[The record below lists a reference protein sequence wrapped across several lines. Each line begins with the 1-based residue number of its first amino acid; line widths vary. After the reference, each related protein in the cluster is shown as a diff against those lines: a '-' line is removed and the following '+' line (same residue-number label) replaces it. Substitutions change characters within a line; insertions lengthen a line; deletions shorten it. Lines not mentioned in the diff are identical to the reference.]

1 MEKRGASNIEF
12 ILAFMLFAGFLVTI
26 LYLYNPTKD
35 LSAMESSR
43 DYVMNKII
51 KNTSIEL
58 DAYSIVITE
67 TATGDIQVNIEGI
80 DTTKN
85 VRAVDYYGK
94 PMTAVRSGD
103 NICLARSAENF
114 ATLYFSEDLD
124 EITGS
129 CSSPSSINYRIASSI
144 TSEVISEKRILL
156 LNNSYYSN
164 YPLLK
169 EQLGIPESVEFSF
182 SLEFPDGE
190 TINAERAKPLSGEV
204 FSETKLR
211 EVLRK
216 EGSSKFGYL
225 TVQIW

>member
-51 KNTSIEL
+51 KNTSVEL
-58 DAYSIVITE
+58 DSYSIVITE
-67 TATGDIQVNIEGI
+67 TTGNIQINIEGI
-80 DTTKN
+80 DPTKK
-85 VRAVDYYGK
+85 VGAVDYYGK

-103 NICLARSAENF
+103 NICLARTAENF

-124 EITGS
+124 EIIGG
-129 CSSPSSINYRIASSI
+129 CSSPSSISYRIASSI
-144 TSEVISEKRILL
+144 TSGVISEKRLL
-156 LNNSYYSN
+156 QLKDFYSSD
-164 YPLLK
+164 YSSLK
-169 EQLGIPESVEFSF
+169 EQLDIPESVEFSF
-182 SLEFPDGE
+182 VLEFPDGE
-190 TINAERAKPLSGEV
+190 TINAERTGPLSGEV

-216 EGSSKFGYL
+216 DGSSIFGYL